1 MSMFGAQQMA
11 NFFRPTK
18 AAQSFEQ
25 VTSATEEE
33 LDQALKQVFKMGDD
47 VQRRMVDLLF
57 GAFTLG
63 GNGRSSQAG
72 QDASVTSIPPQA
84 SQPPA
89 QTASQVDQSR
99 SLGWSAIPLR
109 NSQQSQSAGTSQPAA
124 SGDETQ
130 AALPYEAD
138 ISPDYPF
145 QPHYIEVFGS
155 RMHYIEQGRGE
166 PIVFIHGN
174 PTWSYLWRNILP
186 HLVPYGR
193 CIAVDLIGYGRSDKP
208 HIQYKW
214 TDQRRYVEEFFR
226 KMGLKHVVL
235 VLHDWGVSLGLS
247 YAMRHESNVRAI
259 AFMEGI
265 FRPFPEW
272 KDFSTP
278 EFRQLFQTFRI
289 GNEGGQGWQLL
300 VDQNFFIEHLLSGGV
315 GRPLDEK
322 EMSFYREPF
331 EQKRSRIPIW
341 QLARSVPVAGEPKDV
356 WVAVSDVAEKLKR
369 SKLPKILFHA
379 QPGGIITEENVEWC
393 KQNLAN
399 LETVFLGPGV
409 HYVQETTPHLIGR
422 ELARWYQDLGK
433 GRREGSVS
441 SAGMG
446 TTE

>member
-1 MSMFGAQQMA
+1 
-11 NFFRPTK
+11 
-18 AAQSFEQ
+18 
-25 VTSATEEE
+25 
-33 LDQALKQVFKMGDD
+33 
-47 VQRRMVDLLF
+47 
-57 GAFTLG
+57 
-63 GNGRSSQAG
+63 
-72 QDASVTSIPPQA
+72 
-84 SQPPA
+84 
-89 QTASQVDQSR
+89 
-99 SLGWSAIPLR
+99 
-109 NSQQSQSAGTSQPAA
+109 
-124 SGDETQ
+124 
-130 AALPYEAD
+130 
-138 ISPDYPF
+138 
-145 QPHYIEVFGS
+145 
-155 RMHYIEQGRGE
+155 MHYIEQGTGE

-214 TDQRRYVEEFFR
+214 TDQRKYVEEFFR
-226 KMGLKHVVL
+226 KMGLKHVLL

-265 FRPFPEW
+265 FRPFPQW

-278 EFRQLFQTFRI
+278 EFRQLFQTFRV

-300 VDQNFFIEHLLSGGV
+300 VEQNFFIEHLLSGGV
-315 GRPLDEK
+315 GRPLDAK

-331 EQKRSRIPIW
+331 IEKRSRIPIW
-341 QLARSVPVAGEPKDV
+341 QLARSVPVEGEPKDV
-356 WVAVSDVAEKLKR
+356 WVAISDITEKLKR

-393 KQNLAN
+393 KQNLPN

-433 GRREGSVS
+433 GRSEDGGL
-441 SAGMG
+441 SAGHG
-446 TTE
+446 NN